1 MDNLINETNERIQQI
16 IDNLETIKVEYERK
30 IEEASKQFDIEVA
43 KSKKYKEDF
52 FTAKA
57 KIDKMNK
64 DIAGFEEDYKNL
76 VDKFKDDELA
86 NILIA
91 ANKEISSKVDERKRK
106 ILKDRA
112 AMNEV
117 VQKAESVKNK
127 MIKLTAEKKALE
139 SCLTKILDSY
149 NYYTNALA
157 PIIEFAN
164 EHRDNLCQ
172 SYSPSVT
179 FSQPVITDNTS
190 LKDVSIDESL
200 LDESILDDSIL
211 LDYREISEALKD
223 SGSDDDDDSSLDLDV
238 DLFSLDT
245 PVKEE
250 VKVAEKKEIA
260 KPRKDSEEVA
270 LVVEK
275 VRSSKLPEEPV
286 KVEQVSEEPVKEE
299 PVKVESVKEDLDDSI
314 VIEDFISNAN
324 DIVIEEEKNELDT
337 PVTIEEDTDAFDF
350 DSDINLE
357 NIINSDDSLE

>member
-30 IEEASKQFDIEVA
+30 IEEASKQFEIEVA

-76 VDKFKDDELA
+76 VDKFKNDELA

-117 VQKAESVKNK
+117 VGKAESVKSK

-139 SCLTKILDSY
+139 SCLVKILDSY

-172 SYSPSVT
+172 SYAPSIT
-179 FSQPVITDNTS
+179 FSEPVITDNTT

-223 SGSDDDDDSSLDLDV
+223 SGDDDDAGLDLDV
-238 DLFSLDT
+238 DIFKIDDT
-245 PVKEE
+245 PKEE
-250 VKVAEKKEIA
+250 VKDVKKEEKKDVT
-260 KPRKDSEEVA
+260 KPHKDSEKVA

-275 VRSSKLPEEPV
+275 VRSSKA
-286 KVEQVSEEPVKEE
+286 SEEPKIENEQVAQPEK
-299 PVKVESVKEDLDDSI
+299 DALDESI
-314 VIEDFISNAN
+314 VIEDLVDDTS
-324 DIVIEEEKNELDT
+324 DILIEDEQAIDLDK
-337 PVTIEEDTDAFDF
+337 PITIEEDTDSFDF
-350 DSDINLE
+350 DADINLE

>member
-30 IEEASKQFDIEVA
+30 IEDASKQFDIEVA

-117 VQKAESVKNK
+117 VQKAESVKSK

-139 SCLTKILDSY
+139 SCLAKILDSY

-172 SYSPSVT
+172 NYSQSA
-179 FSQPVITDNTS
+179 FAYDQPIITDNTS
-190 LKDVSIDESL
+190 YEDVSIDESL

-223 SGSDDDDDSSLDLDV
+223 SGDDDDFIVDNDVFKLDN
-238 DLFSLDT
+238 T
-245 PVKEE
+245 P
-250 VKVAEKKEIA
+250 KKE
-260 KPRKDSEEVA
+260 PRKDNGEVA

-275 VRSSKLPEEPV
+275 SRAPKQE
-286 KVEQVSEEPVKEE
+286 VEVEVKEE
-299 PVKVESVKEDLDDSI
+299 KPPVVEEKEEPI
-314 VIEDFISNAN
+314 VIEDLEPEVEDPIG
-324 DIVIEEEKNELDT
+324 DT
-337 PVTIEEDTDAFDF
+337 PVKIEEDNDSFNFDV
-350 DSDINLE
+350 DLE

>member
-16 IDNLETIKVEYERK
+16 IDNLETIKTEYERK
-30 IEEASKQFDIEVA
+30 IEEASKQFDVEVA

-117 VQKAESVKNK
+117 VQKAESVKSK

-172 SYSPSVT
+172 NYSAPV
-179 FSQPVITDNTS
+179 FSAEPKITDNTS
-190 LKDVSIDESL
+190 YEDVSIDESL

-223 SGSDDDDDSSLDLDV
+223 SGSDEDTDSDISDDVFKLETSSTV
-238 DLFSLDT
+238 
-245 PVKEE
+245 EE
-250 VKVAEKKEIA
+250 QKKETSR
-260 KPRKDSEEVA
+260 PRKDSDEVA

-275 VRSSKLPEEPV
+275 SRSSVATSKPVQEEESIIIEDFGDEEEVAIDSDPI
-286 KVEQVSEEPVKEE
+286 SEKEE
-299 PVKVESVKEDLDDSI
+299 PVK
-314 VIEDFISNAN
+314 
-324 DIVIEEEKNELDT
+324 
-337 PVTIEEDTDAFDF
+337 IEEDEESAFDF
-350 DSDINLE
+350 DIDINLE

>member
-30 IEEASKQFDIEVA
+30 IEETSKQFDIEVA
-43 KSKKYKEDF
+43 KSKKYKDDF

-117 VQKAESVKNK
+117 VGKAESVKNK

-172 SYSPSVT
+172 NYAPSIT
-179 FSQPVITDNTS
+179 FSEPLVTDNTS
-190 LKDVSIDESL
+190 LDDVSIDESL

-223 SGSDDDDDSSLDLDV
+223 SGTDDDDESALDIDDDV
-238 DLFSLDT
+238 FKIDT
-245 PVKEE
+245 P
-250 VKVAEKKEIA
+250 KKEDVKKEVA

-275 VRSSKLPEEPV
+275 SRTPKLPDTPV
-286 KVEQVSEEPVKEE
+286 KN
-299 PVKVESVKEDLDDSI
+299 DLDDEI
-314 VIEDFISNAN
+314 VIEDLASDAE
-324 DIVIEEEKNELDT
+324 DVILEDEPSELDKA
-337 PVTIEEDTDAFDF
+337 VTIEEDSDVFDF
-350 DSDINLE
+350 DADINLE

>member
-16 IDNLETIKVEYERK
+16 IDNLETIKCEYERK

-43 KSKKYKEDF
+43 KSKKYKDEF

-117 VQKAESVKNK
+117 VQKAESVKSK

-139 SCLTKILDSY
+139 SCLAKILDSY

-172 SYSPSVT
+172 NY
-179 FSQPVITDNTS
+179 SQPVFTAEPTIVTSNIVHDNTS
-190 LKDVSIDESL
+190 FSDVSIDESL

-223 SGSDDDDDSSLDLDV
+223 SGDDDGDFKVDNDV
-238 DLFSLDT
+238 FKLEGQPKS
-245 PVKEE
+245 EE
-250 VKVAEKKEIA
+250 TKKTH
-260 KPRKDSEEVA
+260 KDGEEVA

-275 VRSSKLPEEPV
+275 SRAPKSVEEKPV
-286 KVEQVSEEPVKEE
+286 VVDDS
-299 PVKVESVKEDLDDSI
+299 DDSI
-314 VIEDFISNAN
+314 VIEDFGDDDEVVLEDEATSEK
-324 DIVIEEEKNELDT
+324 EE
-337 PVTIEEDTDAFDF
+337 PVKIEEDHDSFDF
-350 DSDINLE
+350 DVDVNLE

>member
-1 MDNLINETNERIQQI
+1 MDNLINETNDRIQQI

-30 IEEASKQFDIEVA
+30 IEEASKQFDVEVA

-106 ILKDRA
+106 ILRDRA

-117 VQKAESVKNK
+117 VGKAESVKNK

-139 SCLTKILDSY
+139 SCLAKILDSY

-172 SYSPSVT
+172 NYTPSIT
-179 FSQPVITDNTS
+179 FSEPTITDNTS
-190 LKDVSIDESL
+190 LDDVSIDESL

-223 SGSDDDDDSSLDLDV
+223 SGSDDDEESAFDLD
-238 DLFSLDT
+238 DDIFKIDT
-245 PVKEE
+245 AIKEE
-250 VKVAEKKEIA
+250 VKKEEKKEVV
-260 KPRKDSEEVA
+260 KPRKDSGEVA
-270 LVVEK
+270 LVVE
-275 VRSSKLPEEPV
+275 RSRVAKLPEEPV
-286 KVEQVSEEPVKEE
+286 KSEGNEE
-299 PVKVESVKEDLDDSI
+299 I
-314 VIEDFISNAN
+314 VIEDIVN
-324 DIVIEEEKNELDT
+324 DSEDIILEDEPLDLDS
-337 PVTIEEDTDAFDF
+337 PVTIEEDADVFDF
-350 DSDINLE
+350 DTDINLE

>member
-16 IDNLETIKVEYERK
+16 IDNLETIKTEYERK
-30 IEEASKQFDIEVA
+30 IEEASKQFDVEVA

-117 VQKAESVKNK
+117 VQKAESVKSK

-139 SCLTKILDSY
+139 SCLAKILDSY

-164 EHRDNLCQ
+164 EHRDNL
-172 SYSPSVT
+172 
-179 FSQPVITDNTS
+179 SQNYAAPVFTAEPKITDNTS
-190 LKDVSIDESL
+190 YEDVSIDESL

-223 SGSDDDDDSSLDLDV
+223 SGDEDEDLGIDE
-238 DLFSLDT
+238 DIFKIDNT
-245 PVKEE
+245 PKVEE
-250 VKVAEKKEIA
+250 TKKEVTR
-260 KPRKDSEEVA
+260 PRKDSDEVA

-275 VRSSKLPEEPV
+275 SRSSVAPSKQVQEE
-286 KVEQVSEEPVKEE
+286 EE
-299 PVKVESVKEDLDDSI
+299 SI
-314 VIEDFISNAN
+314 IIEDFGDDEEVEVTSDPIS
-324 DIVIEEEKNELDT
+324 EKDEQ
-337 PVTIEEDTDAFDF
+337 VKIEEDEESAFDF
-350 DSDINLE
+350 DVDINLE

>member
-30 IEEASKQFDIEVA
+30 IEEASKQFDVEVA

-117 VQKAESVKNK
+117 VQKAESVKSK

-139 SCLTKILDSY
+139 SCLAKILDSY

-157 PIIEFAN
+157 PIIEYAN
-164 EHRDNLCQ
+164 EHRDNLSQ
-172 SYSPSVT
+172 NY
-179 FSQPVITDNTS
+179 SQPTFTFDQPTITDNTS
-190 LKDVSIDESL
+190 YEDVSIDESL

-223 SGSDDDDDSSLDLDV
+223 SGDDDDIVIDDDV
-238 DLFSLDT
+238 FKLDT
-245 PVKEE
+245 TPTTE
-250 VKVAEKKEIA
+250 AKKE
-260 KPRKDSEEVA
+260 PRKDSGEVA

-275 VRSSKLPEEPV
+275 SRTPKQEVTEKPAVTPEPQEESIIIEDLEIDDNIPIESDPISEHEEPV
-286 KVEQVSEEPVKEE
+286 K
-299 PVKVESVKEDLDDSI
+299 
-314 VIEDFISNAN
+314 
-324 DIVIEEEKNELDT
+324 
-337 PVTIEEDTDAFDF
+337 IEEDNDSFDF
-350 DSDINLE
+350 DANLE
-357 NIINSDDSLE
+357 SIINSDDSLE

>member
-117 VQKAESVKNK
+117 VGKAESVKNK

-139 SCLTKILDSY
+139 SCLAKILDSY

-172 SYSPSVT
+172 NYTPSIT
-179 FSQPVITDNTS
+179 FSEPTITDNTS
-190 LKDVSIDESL
+190 LDDVSIDESL

-223 SGSDDDDDSSLDLDV
+223 SGSDDDDNSSLDLD
-238 DLFSLDT
+238 DDIFKIDT
-245 PVKEE
+245 PIKE
-250 VKVAEKKEIA
+250 EKKEVT
-260 KPRKDSEEVA
+260 KPRKDSDEVA

-275 VRSSKLPEEPV
+275 SRTPKLPEVPV
-286 KVEQVSEEPVKEE
+286 KDEKNEE
-299 PVKVESVKEDLDDSI
+299 I
-314 VIEDFISNAN
+314 VIEDLVSDAE
-324 DIVIEEEKNELDT
+324 DIIIEDEPSDLDK

-350 DSDINLE
+350 DADINLE

>member
-16 IDNLETIKVEYERK
+16 IDNLETIKVEYEKK

-106 ILKDRA
+106 ILRDRA

-117 VQKAESVKNK
+117 VGKAESVKNK

-179 FSQPVITDNTS
+179 FSEPVITDNTS
-190 LKDVSIDESL
+190 LKDISIDESL

-223 SGSDDDDDSSLDLDV
+223 SGSEDSESSSDSSFDLDDDVFNIDA
-238 DLFSLDT
+238 
-245 PVKEE
+245 PIEEEVKEE
-250 VKVAEKKEIA
+250 KKEVT
-260 KPRKDSEEVA
+260 KPRKDSDEGA

-275 VRSSKLPEEPV
+275 SRTPKLPEEPV
-286 KVEQVSEEPVKEE
+286 K
-299 PVKVESVKEDLDDSI
+299 EDLDESI
-314 VIEDFISNAN
+314 VIEDFVSDTSNV
-324 DIVIEEEKNELDT
+324 VIDNEEKSELDT

-350 DSDINLE
+350 DADINLE